1 MVLHGIRDRVDIREF
16 PPEIRG
22 GMEKTEKREKLGAEI
37 RFLGRMLGEIIRE
50 QAGATRYDLEEEIRL
65 GARARRE
72 GLPDAERALRARIA
86 SMSDSEARTV
96 VRAFTLFFDLMNLAE
111 DRERIRVLRERERAR
126 YPEPRLES
134 MEEAVLLMRGAGLDP
149 VKSQALLDLLSIGLV
164 FTAHP
169 TEAKRRSVRVK
180 VRILRQCLVLL
191 DDEQLLPR
199 ERERLVTRMRSL
211 LTGLWQTELVRPRRP
226 SVVEEVEVGLFFAS
240 TLWEVTP
247 VIYGELE
254 RALGKTFPGAAFRLP
269 PFLSFGSWIGGDRDG
284 NPHVSARVTGQTL
297 LRMRA
302 AAVDAHL
309 DQCKLL
315 FDELTSSER
324 EVGVSSDLRQA
335 LEARMH
341 DTPEVVPLLEPI
353 SPHEVYRRFLK
364 IVEWRLQRTR
374 VAESLDRLPA
384 GAYCSGEE
392 LAGDLMLIRDSLR
405 QNHGGPIFEGDLQA
419 WLWQT
424 EVFGLHF
431 ARLDIR
437 QESGRNLAVVAEL
450 MRASGI
456 AEDYA
461 SLPEASKRELFHRAL
476 SRDAALPESELSED
490 ARETL
495 AVFSMLGR
503 AAATLGDE
511 VLGGHIIS
519 MTHSVS
525 DILAALW
532 LMRLHAGPAMEIVP
546 LFETIEDLEHA
557 PVIIREMLE
566 DPAYRRH
573 LALRKN
579 VQTVMIG
586 YSDSTKDGGYLAAC
600 WALYKAQ
607 SVLSQVAQEHGVR
620 LIFFHGRGGSLGRG
634 GGPAARSILALP
646 PESLGAGLRM
656 TEQGEVLA
664 DRYDDPPIAARHL
677 EQVIWATLA
686 ASLKPLSPPRARW
699 RDAMQELATEALAAY
714 RGLIDQPGF
723 LAFFEQA
730 TPIREIES
738 LPIASRP
745 AHRRGIRSLTDLRAI
760 PWVFAWTQNRCMIPA
775 WYGIGSAFQCFARAH
790 SDGWSTLQ
798 EMYEGWPFFRATL
811 DNAVLALAKSEME
824 IGRMYA
830 QLVEDVEIRERIWGL
845 IAAEYGRSRDA
856 ALKTN
861 GHADLLEE
869 IPWLKRSIMLR
880 NPNTD
885 PLNLVQVE
893 WLRRLREAEQEGN
906 GQRQTECRELL
917 RLTIEGVAAGMRTT
931 G

>member
-1 MVLHGIRDRVDIREF
+1 
-16 PPEIRG
+16 
-22 GMEKTEKREKLGAEI
+22 MEKTEKREKLGAEI
-37 RFLGRMLGEIIRE
+37 RFLGRLLGEIIRE
-50 QAGATRYDLEEEIRL
+50 QAGAARYDLEEEIRL

-126 YPEPRLES
+126 YPEPRSES
-134 MEEAVLLMRGAGLDP
+134 MEEAVLLMRAAGLDP
-149 VKSQALLDLLSIGLV
+149 MKSQALLDLLSIGLV

-180 VRILRQCLVLL
+180 VRLLRQCLVLL

-199 ERERLVTRMRSL
+199 ERERLVTRMKSL

-284 NPHVSARVTGQTL
+284 NPHVSAWVTGQTL

-309 DQCKLL
+309 EQCKLL

-324 EVGVSSDLRQA
+324 EVGVSKELRRA

-341 DTPEVVPLLEPI
+341 DTPQVVPLLEPI

-374 VAESLDRLPA
+374 VADSLDRLPE
-384 GAYCSGEE
+384 GAYCAGEE
-392 LAGDLMLIRDSLR
+392 LAGDLVLIRDSLR
-405 QNHGGPIFEGDLQA
+405 QNRGGPIFEGDLQG

-437 QESGRNLAVVAEL
+437 QESGRNLAVVAEM
-450 MRASGI
+450 MRALGL

-461 SLPEASKRELFHRAL
+461 SLPEGSKRELFHRAL
-476 SRDAALPESELSED
+476 SRDMVPPDSELSDD

-511 VLGGHIIS
+511 ALGGHIIS

-532 LMRLHAGPAMEIVP
+532 LMRLHAGPAMEIIP

-557 PVIIREMLE
+557 PVIIGEMLQ
-566 DPAYRRH
+566 DPVYRRH
-573 LALRKN
+573 LARREN

-607 SVLSQVAQEHGVR
+607 SVLSQVAQDHGVR

-664 DRYDDPPIAARHL
+664 DRYDDPHIAARHL

-686 ASLKPLSPPRARW
+686 ASVKPLSPPRARW
-699 RDAMQELATEALAAY
+699 REAMQELATEALAAY

-745 AHRRGIRSLTDLRAI
+745 AHRRGIRSLADLRAI

-790 SDGWSTLQ
+790 EDGWSTLQ

-830 QLVEDVEIRERIWGL
+830 QLVEDGEIRERIWGL
-845 IAAEYGRSRDA
+845 IAAEYARSREA

-869 IPWLKRSIMLR
+869 IPWLKRSITLR

-906 GQRQTECRELL
+906 VPRQTECRELL